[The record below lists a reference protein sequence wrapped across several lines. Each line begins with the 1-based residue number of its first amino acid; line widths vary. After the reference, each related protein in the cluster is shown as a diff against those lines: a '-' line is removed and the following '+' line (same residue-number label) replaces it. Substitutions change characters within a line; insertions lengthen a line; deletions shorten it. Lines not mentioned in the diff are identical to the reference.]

1 VYEVKPKFSKKM
13 RDEAK
18 GILGPKKE
26 VDEAAFNQVV
36 PFFGGMPSGIP
47 QEVRDSIKFA
57 EELKKKMRI
66 N

>member
-1 VYEVKPKFSKKM
+1 M